1 MLSHILAD
9 TTQAHGPSTARIEAV
24 IYILT
29 FLINLGK
36 YLRWIELA
44 FGIINSIYAV
54 LNFFFWNQ
62 YVAGTI
68 NLLFAIGSFI
78 FFAQLVPRARRQDK
92 SQQAGLDSEST
103 NSDRSSD
110 KTKSS
115 VA

>member
-1 MLSHILAD
+1 MAEN
-9 TTQAHGPSTARIEAV
+9 TQTHGPSTARIEAV

-44 FGIINSIYAV
+44 FGIINTIYAV
-54 LNFFFWNQ
+54 LNFFVWNQ

-78 FFAQLVPRARRQDK
+78 FFAQLVPRARRQDENY
-92 SQQAGLDSEST
+92 QQAGLDSEST
-103 NSDRSSD
+103 NSDSSSD
-110 KTKSS
+110 KTQSS